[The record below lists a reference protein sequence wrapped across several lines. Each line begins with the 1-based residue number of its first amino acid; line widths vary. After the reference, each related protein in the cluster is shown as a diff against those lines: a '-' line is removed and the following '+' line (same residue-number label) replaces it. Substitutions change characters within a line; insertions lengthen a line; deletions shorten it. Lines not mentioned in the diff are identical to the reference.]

1 MNTRRR
7 ALASAA
13 LCSGA
18 ALAAVA
24 GLWLALA
31 PVPVSEH
38 VTPAALSPH
47 ETSIEFETP
56 ADSILRVGINALTD
70 AFPLPPTTTTIT
82 ATSLPPSASLSD
94 DRRML
99 VFAPVT
105 PGTIT
110 ATVELRDANGEI
122 SGTARVKII
131 ATMGVRPLPDPT
143 GRLEIPGVLD
153 AELGRMAVVD
163 GRVSPP
169 DFRRAFLV
177 EGYGEPRDP
186 SSSTVFVVMHS
197 SVSLPAIGSALV
209 HDGQPTV
216 KPGAEI
222 IVDGVQFRAT
232 ESFFTPKADLTG
244 IDRLWDG
251 SADLVLLSCRP
262 RPGGAVAH
270 LVVVAERVVVD
281 GLRPDAF

>member
-1 MNTRRR
+1 MSVRRR

-13 LCSGA
+13 LFSGA
-18 ALAAVA
+18 ALAFAA
-24 GLWLALA
+24 GLWIALTPGPIPELDA
-31 PVPVSEH
+31 PAVF
-38 VTPAALSPH
+38 PH
-47 ETSIEFETP
+47 ATNAEFETP
-56 ADSILRVGINALTD
+56 INSVLRIGVNALTD
-70 AFPLPPTTTTIT
+70 AFPLPPTTTTIA
-82 ATSLPPSASLSD
+82 ATSLPPGASLSD
-94 DRRML
+94 DRRQL
-99 VFAPVT
+99 VIAPVS
-105 PGTIT
+105 PGTII

-122 SGTARVKII
+122 SGTARARII
-131 ATMGVRPLPDPT
+131 VTTDARPLPDPT

-209 HDGQPTV
+209 HDGQPVV

-222 IVDGVQFRAT
+222 VVDGIQFRAT
-232 ESFFTPKADLTG
+232 EAFFVAKPDLAG
-244 IDRLWDG
+244 VDRLWDG
-251 SADLVLLSCRP
+251 SADLVILSCRP
-262 RPGGAVAH
+262 RPGGAAEN
-270 LVVVAERVVVD
+270 LVIVAERVPVD
-281 GLRPDAF
+281 VMRPDAF

>member
-1 MNTRRR
+1 MSGRRR
-7 ALASAA
+7 VFASAA
-13 LCSGA
+13 LFSGA

-24 GLWLALA
+24 GLWIALTPGPIPELDA
-31 PVPVSEH
+31 PAVF
-38 VTPAALSPH
+38 PH
-47 ETSIEFETP
+47 ATNAEFETP
-56 ADSILRVGINALTD
+56 INSVLRIGVNALTD
-70 AFPLPPTTTTIT
+70 TLPLPPATTTLVPT
-82 ATSLPPSASLSD
+82 ALPPGASLSD
-94 DRRML
+94 DRRQL
-99 VFAPVT
+99 VIAPVS
-105 PGTIT
+105 PGTII

-122 SGTARVKII
+122 FGTAHVKII
-131 ATMGVRPLPDPT
+131 ATMGATPLPEPT

-169 DFRRAFLV
+169 DFERAFIV

-186 SSSTVFVVMHS
+186 NSSTAFIVMHS

-209 HDGQPTV
+209 RDGQPTV

-222 IVDGVQFRAT
+222 VVDGAQFRAT
-232 ESFFTPKADLTG
+232 ESFFVPKADLTG

-251 SADLVLLSCRP
+251 SAGLVLLSCRP
-262 RPGGAVAH
+262 RPGGADEN

-281 GLRPDAF
+281 VTRPDAF